1 MPAVRLKLLLDA
13 LQVMLGIWGNSDSNN
28 IKHWQPVVAADWPP
42 SADLQWD
49 EASSSCRNI
58 ARGLQVGPI
67 RPTLATHKCG
77 CTCMPWAV
85 RLCLVKQ

>member
-1 MPAVRLKLLLDA
+1 MPAVRLKLLFDA

-28 IKHWQPVVAADWPP
+28 IKHWLPVVAADWPP

-49 EASSSCRNI
+49 EASSTCRNI
-58 ARGLQVGPI
+58 ARGLQVGLI
-67 RPTLATHKCG
+67 GTPTHMCG
-77 CTCMPWAV
+77 CACMPWAV